1 MIGTNC
7 FPTGLVNKSFW
18 QERVCLVVMGVSSP
32 KNIGCDCDVADVGGG
47 KGRGVVVPGSWT
59 LVLIPM
65 KLLMM
70 SMGTGKMMVELFS
83 AEMLLRVCRY
93 RNWKK
98 SQMFFILTLAT
109 TFPCSY

>member
-7 FPTGLVNKSFW
+7 FPTWLVNKSFW
-18 QERVCLVVMGVSSP
+18 QERVCLVDTGVSSP
-32 KNIGCDCDVADVGGG
+32 KNIGCDVADVGGG
-47 KGRGVVVPGSWT
+47 KGRGVVVPGSCT
-59 LVLIPM
+59 LLVLIPM

-93 RNWKK
+93 RNCKK
-98 SQMFFILTLAT
+98 SKFTGKI
-109 TFPCSY
+109 

>member
-1 MIGTNC
+1 
-7 FPTGLVNKSFW
+7 
-18 QERVCLVVMGVSSP
+18 MGVLSP
-32 KNIGCDCDVADVGGG
+32 KNIGCGCVVADVGGG
-47 KGRGVVVPGSWT
+47 KGKGVVVPGSCT
-59 LVLIPM
+59 LLVLIPI

-98 SQMFFILTLAT
+98 SK
-109 TFPCSY
+109 CSGKI